1 MSATTLRLLRS
12 TVCSTAYGLVHMPGH
27 VEPLMTYTVQSLE
40 APTATRLW
48 SPFVG
53 RQRELAVFE
62 DLLTRALAGQ
72 GQVVGLIGEPGIGKS
87 RRRVAL

>member
-1 MSATTLRLLRS
+1 MA
-12 TVCSTAYGLVHMPGH
+12 
-27 VEPLMTYTVQSLE
+27 YTVQSLE

-53 RQRELAVFE
+53 RQRELAVFD
-62 DLLTRALAGQ
+62 DLLARALAGQ

-87 RRRVAL
+87 RLLAEFRQRLPDQARDGPGGPLPGL